1 MRRSFLALSL
11 LLALGSAHA
20 AGRITYHQAA
30 CDGCGEQRIELGR
43 HSFCALSY
51 VHSGGFSSACQV
63 GGGPKGWFLKAI
75 DPDRG
80 ETQACTAVC
89 LDLEGDGE
97 AGTPPPAAAPVTPA
111 PPPPAAPVA
120 PQRLG
125 PYRSTFG
132 DMTLTREGSRVTGR
146 YTHRDGRIEGT
157 LEGRVLTGRWT
168 QSNGQGRVVLRFS
181 ADFSSFTGEW
191 GYNDAPPDQSW
202 TGQR

>member
-1 MRRSFLALSL
+1 MRRCLLTLSL
-11 LLALGSAHA
+11 LLALGSAQA

-30 CDGCGEQRIELGR
+30 CDGCGEQRVELGR

-51 VHSGGFSSACQV
+51 VHSGGLNSACQV

-89 LDLEGDGE
+89 LDLDGTDE
-97 AGTPPPAAAPVTPA
+97 AAPPAPPTAAPVV
-111 PPPPAAPVA
+111 PPAAPVA
-120 PQRLG
+120 PLRLG

-132 DMTLTREGSRVTGR
+132 EMTLTRDGSRVTGR
-146 YTHRDGRIEGT
+146 YAHRDGRIEGS
-157 LEGRVLTGRWT
+157 LNGQVLTGRWT

-191 GYNDAPPDQSW
+191 GYNDAAPDQSW